1 MNETKAVK
9 LWLDIGGVN
18 ELFLDELENEAANIA
33 AMLKKR
39 RKVKYGAIIAAAASL
54 SAAAA
59 IIVMR
64 PKLATAFAG
73 KVAKI
78 PYA

>member
-1 MNETKAVK
+1 MNDEKTVK
-9 LWLDIGGVN
+9 LWLDIGGIN
-18 ELFLDELENEAANIA
+18 ELFLDELEDEAASIA
-33 AMLKKR
+33 VMLKKR
-39 RKVKYGAIIAAAASL
+39 RRVKYGAIIAAAASL

-64 PKLATAFAG
+64 PKLATMVAG